1 MNGRSSFN
9 NNGSKNNVKDNKDK
23 ETTEF
28 FNQLKTIQMM
38 EEETKET
45 LSRFMT
51 ALNTHSKYNI
61 CINFNLI

>member
-1 MNGRSSFN
+1 MSGRSSYN
-9 NNGSKNNVKDNKDK
+9 NNGGSKNNVKDNNKDK

-51 ALNTHSKYNI
+51 ALNTHSK
-61 CINFNLI
+61 